1 MPSRN
6 NPDSIDFAR
15 GVITTAEDTE
25 FLLRVRQLNR
35 LDPWS
40 YLEFLRSFAERHP
53 PSREIPPR
61 HEPFRL

>member
-1 MPSRN
+1 MRSKSIPE
-6 NPDSIDFAR
+6 SIDFER
-15 GVITTAEDTE
+15 GVITTPEDTE
-25 FLLRVRQLNR
+25 FLLRARQLNR

-40 YLEFLRSFAERHP
+40 YLEFLRSFAARHP